1 MLRGEVRELIV
12 ESEVLRGNP
21 LGDPTRRAL
30 PVYLPPEDCWPGG
43 AREELPLVLV
53 LAGYGGNGRNNLVGT
68 PWDPSFTERYEALL
82 AADAVAPCAF
92 AFPDGFTRLGGSQY
106 MNSSAIGRYQDHVL
120 DELLPAVQRECGV
133 GLRRE
138 RRGLMG
144 KSSGGF
150 ASLNLAWARPED
162 FSGLAC
168 QSGDAY
174 FELGYK
180 PDFPKLL
187 TQLERL
193 GGVEAF
199 VAHFEAAQ
207 KKSTPLFLAMNA
219 LCMAACYS
227 PNENAP
233 LGIDLPVELHTG
245 RLRQE
250 VWARWLQHDPVER
263 APAEGG
269 KLRDY
274 ACVFVDCGTADEFH
288 LQFGARQL
296 VAALREAGVTVTH
309 EEFDGGHMGISYRY
323 DVSLPL
329 LTRAL
334 AG

>member
-30 PVYLPPEDCWPGG
+30 PVYLPPADSVPDG
-43 AREELPLVLV
+43 ARDELPLLLV

-82 AADAVAPCAF
+82 DAGEVAPCAF

-106 MNSSAIGRYQDHVL
+106 MNSPAVGRYQDHVL

-144 KSSGGF
+144 KSSGGY
-150 ASLNLAWARPED
+150 ASLNLAWARPEA
-162 FSGLAC
+162 FAALAC

-174 FELGYK
+174 FEMGYK
-180 PDFPKLL
+180 PDFPKLV
-187 TQLERL
+187 TQLEQH

-199 VAHFEAAQ
+199 VARFEAAK
-207 KKSTPLFLAMNA
+207 KKSTPMFLAMNA

-227 PNENAP
+227 PRAGEP
-233 LGIDLPVELHTG
+233 MGIELPVDPRTG
-245 RLRQE
+245 RLREQ
-250 VWARWLQHDPVER
+250 VWARWLEHDPVER
-263 APAEGG
+263 APREAA

-274 ACVFVDCGTADEFH
+274 ACVFVDCGLHDEFH
-288 LQFGARQL
+288 LQYGARQL
-296 VAALREAGVTVTH
+296 VDALREAGVDVHH

-323 DVSLPL
+323 EASLPL

-334 AG
+334 SR